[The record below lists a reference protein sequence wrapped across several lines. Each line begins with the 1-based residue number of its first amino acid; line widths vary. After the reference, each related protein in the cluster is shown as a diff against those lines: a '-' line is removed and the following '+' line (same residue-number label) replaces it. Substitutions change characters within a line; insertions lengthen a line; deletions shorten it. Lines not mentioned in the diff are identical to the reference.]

1 MLWVEQKIG
10 YWKRIIVLMG
20 LRRMVTKWRSSLSYY
35 FVGARLAC
43 PLKITTMLR
52 KIIRLSGFDYATPGY
67 YYVTLCTKNKQCL
80 FGKVAGGEMM
90 INALGRIVVEVW
102 QGLASNFSDLVL
114 DEFIVMPNHVHGL
127 VRIEKRLSFKEA
139 GTAATLSQVVG
150 ALKSKSTLLCRK
162 RLFPEK
168 KKLEFW
174 QKTFY
179 DRVIRNEEELLKV
192 REYIRY
198 NAQKWEKDEYF
209 V

>member
-1 MLWVEQKIG
+1 
-10 YWKRIIVLMG
+10 
-20 LRRMVTKWRSSLSYY
+20 
-35 FVGARLAC
+35 
-43 PLKITTMLR
+43 MLR